1 MNISKILLT
10 TLFVLFISACTSKPE
25 KPKHYFTTHIS
36 ADGIKK
42 FALTV
47 EQGERNK
54 SKVGKRGKGDKNDGK
69 GRRNKSSDRSQ
80 GDGQNRM
87 TDLLDRELDR
97 ARFCSLGYEIIDSY
111 QREGRR
117 IITGQC
123 NDRAIADP
131 AS

>member
-10 TLFVLFISACTSKPE
+10 TLLVMFISACTSKPE

-36 ADGIKK
+36 ADGVKK

-54 SKVGKRGKGDKNDGK
+54 SKAGKRGKGDKNDGK
-69 GRRNKSSDRSQ
+69 GRRNRSLDRSQ
-80 GDGQNRM
+80 DDGQNRM

-97 ARFCSLGYEIIDSY
+97 TRFCSLGYEIIDSY

-123 NDRAIADP
+123 NDRAIADS